1 MLLSTVFAEVLY
13 MEKKTLS
20 DKKSDNDVAL
30 GRDNWFQKLDTVRY
44 HGSRYRLETFFAE
57 EENHT
62 RAPRWASNL

>member
-30 GRDNWFQKLDTVRY
+30 GKDNCFHKIDTVRY
-44 HGSRYRLETFFAE
+44 QGFKDRIVNRIVFLILFVYLV
-57 EENHT
+57 
-62 RAPRWASNL
+62 W